1 MNDSLFS
8 DRSEIEREDDELQKN
23 YSTREIVERVWREN
37 LYPRRKLLALA
48 MVSMIFAAI
57 TTGLMVPAIKFAID
71 DIFVA
76 RKMEFVYYL
85 AGATF
90 LITLIKTISEYI
102 SKLTMGY
109 LGNRFIADLRISL
122 YSKLTYAD
130 MEWIE
135 GTHSGLFLSNFLNDT
150 NYIRDTASRVI
161 IALGENL
168 TKAIVL
174 ALALIWLD
182 PVMSM
187 IILLS
192 MPPAIFFMNRQRG
205 EMDRATRKTL
215 QETGTLSKLI
225 TQTLRS
231 IRVVRA
237 YGQEEREISR
247 ARNTIERALEYTMRS
262 LRTKVKSGPVVE
274 LLAGVG
280 FSGAILFAGM
290 EGAQGRMTIGEFS
303 AFLAAAMLLY
313 QPLKALAQ
321 LQVSLQEGV
330 AASGRVF
337 GILDQQQKMTELD
350 DAKELDLSKGAI
362 RFDHVDFAYDENN
375 PVLKDFTLDIPAG
388 KTVALVGPSGA
399 GKSTILHLV
408 LRFFDPG
415 KGRILIDGQELS
427 QLKLKSLRRN
437 IALVTQDPILFDD
450 TLEANIA
457 YGSMDIDRDKVV
469 EAAKAAAAHDFI
481 MALPQDYQSGAGEA
495 GNNLSGGERQRVAIA
510 RALMHD
516 APILLLDEPTSA
528 LDSHAEEKVQKA
540 LSILMK
546 GRTVLMIAHRLSTV
560 KDADMICVLNHGQI
574 VEQGTHDELVASRGL
589 YSDLYKTQFE
599 GDDDDDK

>member
-1 MNDSLFS
+1 MKDSLFS
-8 DRSEIEREDDELQKN
+8 DKSEIDREDDELQKH
-23 YSTREIVERVWREN
+23 YATRDIVARIWKEN
-37 LYPRRKLLALA
+37 LYPRRKLLSLALVA
-48 MVSMIFAAI
+48 MVLAAI

-90 LITLIKTISEYI
+90 LITLIKTASEYV

-122 YSKLTYAD
+122 YEKLTYAD

-174 ALALIWLD
+174 SIALIWLD
-182 PVMSM
+182 PMMSM

-205 EMDRATRKTL
+205 EMDKATRKTL

-237 YGQEEREISR
+237 YGQEEREIKR
-247 ARNTIERALEYTMRS
+247 AKNTIERALEYSMRS
-262 LRTKVKSGPVVE
+262 LRTRVKSGPVVE
-274 LLAGVG
+274 LLAGIG

-337 GILDQQQKMTELD
+337 GILDQPQTMTEPVEASD
-350 DAKELDLSKGAI
+350 LDLRKGAI
-362 RFDHVDFAYDENN
+362 SFENVDFAYEENN
-375 PVLKDFTLDIPAG
+375 PVLKDFTLTFLLG
-388 KTVALVGPSGA
+388 KRLPLWG
-399 GKSTILHLV
+399 
-408 LRFFDPG
+408 RPG
-415 KGRILIDGQELS
+415 R
-427 QLKLKSLRRN
+427 
-437 IALVTQDPILFDD
+437 
-450 TLEANIA
+450 
-457 YGSMDIDRDKVV
+457 
-469 EAAKAAAAHDFI
+469 AKARSSIWCYGFLIRAT
-481 MALPQDYQSGAGEA
+481 
-495 GNNLSGGERQRVAIA
+495 GG
-510 RALMHD
+510 
-516 APILLLDEPTSA
+516 S
-528 LDSHAEEKVQKA
+528 
-540 LSILMK
+540 
-546 GRTVLMIAHRLSTV
+546 
-560 KDADMICVLNHGQI
+560 
-574 VEQGTHDELVASRGL
+574 
-589 YSDLYKTQFE
+589 
-599 GDDDDDK
+599 

>member
-1 MNDSLFS
+1 MKDSLFK
-8 DRSEIEREDDELQKN
+8 DVREIEREDDDLQKN
-23 YSTREIVERVWREN
+23 YSTREIMERVWREN
-37 LYPRRKLLALA
+37 LYPRRKYVALA
-48 MVSMIFAAI
+48 VVSMLFAAI
-57 TTGLMVPAIKFAID
+57 TTGAMVPAIKFAID

-76 RKMEFVYYL
+76 RKIEFVYYL

-90 LITLIKTISEYI
+90 LITLIKSVSEYV

-109 LGNRFIADLRISL
+109 LGNRFIADIRIAL
-122 YSKLTYAD
+122 YQKLTYAD
-130 MEWIE
+130 MQWIE
-135 GTHSGLFLSNFLNDT
+135 STHSGLFLSNFLNDT
-150 NYIRDTASRVI
+150 NFIRDTASRVI
-161 IALGENL
+161 IALGENI
-168 TKAIVL
+168 TKAIFL
-174 ALALIWLD
+174 ALAMIWLD
-182 PVMSM
+182 PLMSM

-205 EMDRATRKTL
+205 EMHSATKKTL
-215 QETGTLSKLI
+215 QETGNLGKLI

-247 ARNTIERALEYTMRS
+247 AKETIERALEFTMRS
-262 LRTKVKSGPVVE
+262 LRARAKSGPVVE
-274 LLAGVG
+274 FLAGVG

-321 LQVSLQEGV
+321 LQLSLQEGV
-330 AASGRVF
+330 AASGRVY
-337 GILDQQQKMTELD
+337 GIIDQPQKMIERE
-350 DAKELDLSKGAI
+350 DAVELDLSSSSI
-362 RFDHVDFAYDENN
+362 RFENLDFSYEDGN
-375 PVLKDFTLDIPAG
+375 PVLSDFTLDIPAG
-388 KTVALVGPSGA
+388 KSVALVGPSGA
-399 GKSTILHLV
+399 GKSTVLNLV

-415 KGRILIDGQELS
+415 KGKILIDGQDIS
-427 QLKLKSLRRN
+427 RLKLNSLRSH

-457 YGSMDIDRDKVV
+457 YGSKVIDSDKV
-469 EAAKAAAAHDFI
+469 EKAAKAAAADDFI
-481 MALPQDYQSGAGEA
+481 SAFPEGYRASAGEA

-528 LDSHAEEKVQKA
+528 LDSQAEEKVQKA
-540 LSILMK
+540 LSSLMK
-546 GRTVLMIAHRLSTV
+546 GRTVLMIAHRLSTI
-560 KDADMICVLNHGQI
+560 KDVDMICVLDKGRI
-574 VEQGTHDELVASRGL
+574 VEQGTHSELLALGGL
-589 YSDLYKTQFE
+589 YSNLYKTQFE
-599 GDDDDDK
+599 GQDDR